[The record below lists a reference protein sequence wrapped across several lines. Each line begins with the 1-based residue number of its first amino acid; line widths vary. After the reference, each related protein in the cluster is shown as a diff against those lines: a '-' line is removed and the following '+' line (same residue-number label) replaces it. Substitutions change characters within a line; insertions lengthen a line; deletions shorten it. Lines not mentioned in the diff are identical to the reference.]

1 MNIALITANIGGI
14 DEIHAPVKQKE
25 DYELFYVTENTL
37 PFPLPNFN
45 NRMKG
50 KYFKTQPH
58 TFLDHDIFIWLDSSV
73 EIIDGTFITW
83 VLEKL
88 KSHEFVCSLH
98 PDRNNVYDEIDHII
112 ASMKKGN
119 KYLLDRY
126 AKQPFQQEKEFYLG
140 EEMPKDYPLYNG
152 WFYATRNNNRMNKIF
167 DQWWEL
173 ILRYTNFDQ
182 TQLAYVLWKNDVGVC
197 VVETDLYLIR
207 HKHKE
212 NNLIPEVN
220 SQNKK

>member
-1 MNIALITANIGGI
+1 MKIALITANIGGI

-25 DYELFYVTENTL
+25 DYEFIYITENTL

-58 TFLDHDIFIWLDSSV
+58 TFLDHDVFIWLDSSV

-98 PDRNNVYDEIDHII
+98 PERDNVYDEIAYITTMM
-112 ASMKKGN
+112 SGGN
-119 KYLLDRY
+119 KYLLERY
-126 AKQPFQQEKEFYLG
+126 VGQPFELEKRFYMSKAMNG
-140 EEMPKDYPLYNG
+140 PLYNG
-152 WFYATRNNNRMNKIF
+152 WFYATRNNHRMSKVLNE
-167 DQWWEL
+167 WWEL

-182 TQLAYVLWKNDVGVC
+182 TQLSYVLWKHNVKVN
-197 VVETDLYLIR
+197 VVDTSNYLVR
-207 HKHKE
+207 HKHK
-212 NNLIPEVN
+212 
-220 SQNKK
+220 